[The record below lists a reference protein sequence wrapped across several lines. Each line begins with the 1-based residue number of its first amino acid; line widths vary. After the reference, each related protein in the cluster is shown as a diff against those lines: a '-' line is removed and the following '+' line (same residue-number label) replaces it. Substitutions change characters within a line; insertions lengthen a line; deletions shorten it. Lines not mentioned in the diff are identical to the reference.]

1 MTMRTTPAYSKSTP
15 SAHALLRAMPHS
27 STIQP
32 MHWHLTKGMGTPR
45 CIAEHPPTTMAS
57 RAHEPHGIAASP
69 PLEPAISRVTAA
81 CGM

>member
-1 MTMRTTPAYSKSTP
+1 
-15 SAHALLRAMPHS
+15 
-27 STIQP
+27 

-81 CGM
+81 CGV